1 MSDNITTAS
10 VTAFCTNALYV
21 AQNGKDLCMGMEN
34 KNQHWLKAPD
44 RPSNT
49 AQRTSV
55 ILHFDMA
62 IDNS

>member
-1 MSDNITTAS
+1 MFDNITTAP
-10 VTAFCTNALYV
+10 VTVLCINALCV
-21 AQNGKDLCMGMEN
+21 AQNGEDLCTGMEN

-55 ILHFDMA
+55 ILHFDVA